1 MVYRD
6 DVGALEAR
14 LTTLES
20 ELAEKT
26 RQRDEAAR
34 LVIEAKARARN
45 DALAADW
52 AAGGPQRR
60 RRQRT
65 ALIVASVM
73 ALTAS
78 IGLVVKFHARGESKQ
93 ERLDRVIATFEGYTD
108 EMCACTTA
116 DCAQAVSSRMS
127 TWATELAK
135 QEPQPHPGDIDHET
149 MERMTKIGTRMGECM
164 QTAVTPSDAN

>member
-14 LTTLES
+14 LETLES
-20 ELAEKT
+20 ELAAKT

-60 RRQRT
+60 RRQRI
-65 ALIVASVM
+65 ALLVAMMM
-73 ALTAS
+73 ALTAAV
-78 IGLVVKFHARGESKQ
+78 GLFWKLSTRTDPAQEQLHRAVVQF
-93 ERLDRVIATFEGYTD
+93 ERYAD
-108 EMCACTTA
+108 EICACK
-116 DCAQAVSSRMS
+116 DSQCVQGVSERMT

-135 QEPQPHPGDIDHET
+135 QDPHPDPKHVDQAT
-149 MERMTKIGTRMGECM
+149 MERMQGIGLRMSECM
-164 QTAVTPSDAN
+164 SSAMSSSKP